1 MSKKHLIAIS
11 IIYLAACAFYYI
23 RMTSM
28 TYPGFPLDDSWIHQV
43 FARNLATGHGFS
55 FNPGEPIAGAT
66 APLWTLLLAL
76 TWPLMGPIAGGI
88 IPGLI
93 FQWFAYLAIY
103 KIAQKITNDKNL
115 ALITA
120 VVSIF
125 LWQTVWGALSGM
137 ETGLFSALSLWGL
150 YCYYKADRLTDIYSY
165 LAYMLFTLA
174 FLARP
179 ECALF
184 LAATGIH
191 DFYKWLKTEK
201 RKFTPWIFRFL
212 IIAVITVPYFA
223 FNYWSTGTFLPHT
236 FSAKTGG
243 RDLINALL
251 NGDYK
256 KAFHAVTVNPYFY
269 LQHFFRKIPAIN
281 PIIALASLAGIFRLL
296 LSESDFKSKNIML
309 GILFLI
315 YVPLM
320 GVFSPIFSASF
331 QHFRYVTNL
340 FPILAFLGIIGL
352 FWDKRADLARH
363 STKIIIISAVFVVIG
378 LGLKFVFKYFS
389 DFIIPLIVESDPGL
403 DTDKWER
410 LYGVVTRVGYGTA
423 LMGLILYAGYLL
435 NTHSVAAFINKRYL
449 RRIMIA
455 LTILTGAYV
464 TIKNADTYANN
475 VRNINEADVEAAR
488 FLGEIAEDGD
498 VAAVND
504 IGSFGYFSTMEI
516 FDLWGLVNKDL
527 DYSVLEN
534 DSLVFEYMYD
544 NRRVDYVAIFP
555 SWFGYLS
562 SRTDIFKPIN
572 TFASEYNTILAEDST
587 VVYKAEW
594 PDSLAYS
601 HGVFK

>member
-1 MSKKHLIAIS
+1 
-11 IIYLAACAFYYI
+11 
-23 RMTSM
+23 M

-43 FARNLATGHGFS
+43 FARNLAAGNGFS

-93 FQWFAYLAIY
+93 FQWLAYLAIY

-150 YCYYKADRLTDIYSY
+150 YFYFKSDRLSDKYSY
-165 LAYMLFTLA
+165 IAYILFTLS

-184 LAATGIH
+184 IAAAAIR
-191 DFYKWLKTEK
+191 DFYEWIKSEK
-201 RKFTPWIFRFL
+201 REFAPWIYRFL
-212 IIAVITVPYFA
+212 IIALVTAPYFA
-223 FNYWSTGTFLPHT
+223 FNFWSTGTFLPNT

-251 NGDYK
+251 NGDFK
-256 KAFHAVTVNPYFY
+256 RVFHAVTVNPYFY

-281 PIIALASLAGIFRLL
+281 PIIALASLAGIFKL
-296 LSESDFKSKNIML
+296 LSSEGDLKSKNIML
-309 GILFLI
+309 GLLFLL

-320 GVFSPIFSASF
+320 GAFSPIFSASF

-340 FPILAFLGIIGL
+340 FPILALLGILGL
-352 FWDKRADLARH
+352 FWHKRADLTRH
-363 STKIIIISAVFVVIG
+363 SAKIIIISVVLVAVG
-378 LGLKFVFKYFS
+378 LGLKYVFKYFS
-389 DFIIPLIVESDPGL
+389 DFIIPIIVEPEPYL
-403 DTDKWER
+403 DMDKWER
-410 LYGVVTRVGYGTA
+410 LYGIVTRVGYGTA
-423 LMGLILYAGYLL
+423 LMGLILFTSYIL
-435 NTHSVAAFINKRYL
+435 NTGPVSAIISRRYL
-449 RRIMIA
+449 RRTMIA

-464 TIKNADTYANN
+464 TIKNADTYADN
-475 VRNINEADVEAAR
+475 VSNINEADVEAAR
-488 FLGEIAEDGD
+488 FLGGIAEGGD

-504 IGSFGYFSTMEI
+504 IGSFGYFSNMEI
-516 FDLWGLVNKDL
+516 FDLWGLINKDL
-527 DYSVLEN
+527 DYSVFEN

-544 NRRVDYVAIFP
+544 NKRVDYMAVFP
-555 SWFGYLS
+555 SWFSYLS
-562 SRTDIFKPIN
+562 SRTDIFKPIKA
-572 TFASEYNTILAEDST
+572 FVSENNTILAEDST
-587 VVYKAEW
+587 VVYKALW
-594 PDSLAYS
+594 PDTSGKNHL
-601 HGVFK
+601 GR